1 MTRALKGEG
10 IYEKGTY
17 ESGVCQESKA
27 VTPKFSSFSNCWHAF
42 VSGGAICVLGEIIR
56 QIAYNK
62 VGVNEENSYIVVSI
76 CLVFL
81 SVILTG
87 FQSV

>member
-1 MTRALKGEG
+1 M
-10 IYEKGTY
+10 
-17 ESGVCQESKA
+17 
-27 VTPKFSSFSNCWHAF
+27 FW
-42 VSGGAICVLGEIIR
+42 GEIIR

-87 FQSV
+87 FQVYEPLAKWCGSRNISSDHRICELGCLTSD